1 MNCYTHIVI
10 TKLFTLVLI
19 LIFSKIIRKALDLVN
34 WERLLDQKDNNT
46 QLAAF
51 DETILNVF
59 RNYVPNKYITADDKD
74 PAWINETI
82 KSKIE
87 AKNELYKNKFRMED
101 LKVTTFKLENLI
113 TKLKDLISSTKTL
126 YYEDLVKKV

>member
-1 MNCYTHIVI
+1 MNCCTHIVI

-51 DETILNVF
+51 NETILNVF
-59 RNYVPNKYITADDKD
+59 RNYVPNKYITADDKN
-74 PAWINETI
+74 PVWINETI
-82 KSKIE
+82 KSK
-87 AKNELYKNKFRMED
+87 
-101 LKVTTFKLENLI
+101 LKQKMN
-113 TKLKDLISSTKTL
+113 STKINS
-126 YYEDLVKKV
+126 EWKI

>member
-51 DETILNVF
+51 NETILNVF
-59 RNYVPNKYITADDKD
+59 RNYVPNKYITADDKN
-74 PAWINETI
+74 PVWINETI
-82 KSKIE
+82 KSK
-87 AKNELYKNKFRMED
+87 
-101 LKVTTFKLENLI
+101 LKQKMN
-113 TKLKDLISSTKTL
+113 STKINS
-126 YYEDLVKKV
+126 EWKI

>member
-51 DETILNVF
+51 NETILNVF
-59 RNYVPNKYITADDKD
+59 RNYVPNKYINADDKN
-74 PAWINETI
+74 PVWINETI
-82 KSKIE
+82 KSK
-87 AKNELYKNKFRMED
+87 
-101 LKVTTFKLENLI
+101 LKQKMN
-113 TKLKDLISSTKTL
+113 STKINS
-126 YYEDLVKKV
+126 EWKI

>member
-19 LIFSKIIRKALDLVN
+19 LIFSKIIRKALDLAN

-51 DETILNVF
+51 NETILNVF
-59 RNYVPNKYITADDKD
+59 RNYVPNKYITADDKN
-74 PAWINETI
+74 PVWINETI
-82 KSKIE
+82 KSK
-87 AKNELYKNKFRMED
+87 
-101 LKVTTFKLENLI
+101 LKQKMN
-113 TKLKDLISSTKTL
+113 STKINS
-126 YYEDLVKKV
+126 EWKI

>member
-10 TKLFTLVLI
+10 TKLFTVVLI

-51 DETILNVF
+51 NETILNVF
-59 RNYVPNKYITADDKD
+59 RNYVPNKYITADDKN
-74 PAWINETI
+74 PVWINETI
-82 KSKIE
+82 KSK
-87 AKNELYKNKFRMED
+87 
-101 LKVTTFKLENLI
+101 LKQKMN
-113 TKLKDLISSTKTL
+113 STKINS
-126 YYEDLVKKV
+126 EWKI

>member
-1 MNCYTHIVI
+1 M
-10 TKLFTLVLI
+10 FTLVLI
-19 LIFSKIIRKALDLVN
+19 LIFSKIIRKAPDLVN

-51 DETILNVF
+51 NETILNVF

-74 PAWINETI
+74 PVWINETI

-101 LKVTTFKLENLI
+101 LKVTTFKLENVI

-126 YYEDLVKKV
+126 YYENLVKKV

>member
-1 MNCYTHIVI
+1 M
-10 TKLFTLVLI
+10 FTLVLI

-34 WERLLDQKDNNT
+34 WERLVDQKDNNT

>member
-1 MNCYTHIVI
+1 M
-10 TKLFTLVLI
+10 FTLVLI
-19 LIFSKIIRKALDLVN
+19 LIFSKIIRKAPDLVN

-51 DETILNVF
+51 KETILNVF

-74 PAWINETI
+74 PVWINETI

-101 LKVTTFKLENLI
+101 LKVTTFKLENVI

-126 YYEDLVKKV
+126 YYENLVKKV

>member
-46 QLAAF
+46 QLTAF
-51 DETILNVF
+51 NETILNVF
-59 RNYVPNKYITADDKD
+59 RNYVPNKYITADDKN
-74 PAWINETI
+74 PVWINETI
-82 KSKIE
+82 KSK
-87 AKNELYKNKFRMED
+87 
-101 LKVTTFKLENLI
+101 LKQKMN
-113 TKLKDLISSTKTL
+113 STKINS
-126 YYEDLVKKV
+126 EWKI

>member
-34 WERLLDQKDNNT
+34 WERLFDQKDNNT

-51 DETILNVF
+51 NETILNVF
-59 RNYVPNKYITADDKD
+59 RNYVPNKYITADDKN
-74 PAWINETI
+74 PVWINETI
-82 KSKIE
+82 KSK
-87 AKNELYKNKFRMED
+87 
-101 LKVTTFKLENLI
+101 LKQKMN
-113 TKLKDLISSTKTL
+113 STKINS
-126 YYEDLVKKV
+126 EWKI

>member
-1 MNCYTHIVI
+1 M
-10 TKLFTLVLI
+10 FTLVLI
-19 LIFSKIIRKALDLVN
+19 LIFSKIIRKAPDLVN

-51 DETILNVF
+51 NETILNVF

-101 LKVTTFKLENLI
+101 LKVTTFKLENVI

-126 YYEDLVKKV
+126 YYENLVKKV

>member
-51 DETILNVF
+51 NETILNVF
-59 RNYVPNKYITADDKD
+59 RNYVPSKYITADDKN
-74 PAWINETI
+74 PVWINETI
-82 KSKIE
+82 KSK
-87 AKNELYKNKFRMED
+87 
-101 LKVTTFKLENLI
+101 LKQKMN
-113 TKLKDLISSTKTL
+113 STKINS
-126 YYEDLVKKV
+126 EWKI

>member
-51 DETILNVF
+51 NETILNVF
-59 RNYVPNKYITADDKD
+59 RNHVPNKYITADDKN
-74 PAWINETI
+74 PVWINETI
-82 KSKIE
+82 KSK
-87 AKNELYKNKFRMED
+87 
-101 LKVTTFKLENLI
+101 LKQKMN
-113 TKLKDLISSTKTL
+113 STKINS
-126 YYEDLVKKV
+126 EWKI

>member
-51 DETILNVF
+51 NEIILNVF
-59 RNYVPNKYITADDKD
+59 RNYVPNKYITADDKN
-74 PAWINETI
+74 PVWINETI
-82 KSKIE
+82 KSK
-87 AKNELYKNKFRMED
+87 
-101 LKVTTFKLENLI
+101 LKQKMN
-113 TKLKDLISSTKTL
+113 STKINS
-126 YYEDLVKKV
+126 EWKI

>member
-1 MNCYTHIVI
+1 M
-10 TKLFTLVLI
+10 FTLVLI

-51 DETILNVF
+51 NETILNVF

-74 PAWINETI
+74 PVWINETI

-87 AKNELYKNKFRMED
+87 AKNELYKN
-101 LKVTTFKLENLI
+101 
-113 TKLKDLISSTKTL
+113 
-126 YYEDLVKKV
+126 

>member
-51 DETILNVF
+51 NETILNVF
-59 RNYVPNKYITADDKD
+59 RNYVPNKYITADDKN
-74 PAWINETI
+74 PVWINETI
-82 KSKIE
+82 KSK
-87 AKNELYKNKFRMED
+87 
-101 LKVTTFKLENLI
+101 LKQEMN
-113 TKLKDLISSTKTL
+113 STKINS
-126 YYEDLVKKV
+126 EWKI

>member
-51 DETILNVF
+51 NETILNVF
-59 RNYVPNKYITADDKD
+59 RNYVPNKYITADDKN
-74 PAWINETI
+74 PVWINQTI
-82 KSKIE
+82 KSK
-87 AKNELYKNKFRMED
+87 
-101 LKVTTFKLENLI
+101 LKQKMN
-113 TKLKDLISSTKTL
+113 STKINS
-126 YYEDLVKKV
+126 EWKI

>member
-51 DETILNVF
+51 NETILNVF
-59 RNYVPNKYITADDKD
+59 RNYVPNKYITADDKN
-74 PAWINETI
+74 PVWINETI
-82 KSKIE
+82 KSK
-87 AKNELYKNKFRMED
+87 
-101 LKVTTFKLENLI
+101 LKQKMN
-113 TKLKDLISSTKTL
+113 STQINSEWKI
-126 YYEDLVKKV
+126 

>member
-1 MNCYTHIVI
+1 M
-10 TKLFTLVLI
+10 FTLVLI

-34 WERLLDQKDNNT
+34 WERLVDQKDNNT

-74 PAWINETI
+74 PVWINETI

-101 LKVTTFKLENLI
+101 LKVTTFKLENVI

-126 YYEDLVKKV
+126 YYENLVKKV

>member
-51 DETILNVF
+51 NETILNVF
-59 RNYVPNKYITADDKD
+59 RNYVPNKYITADDKN
-74 PAWINETI
+74 PVWINETI
-82 KSKIE
+82 KSK
-87 AKNELYKNKFRMED
+87 
-101 LKVTTFKLENLI
+101 LKQKMN
-113 TKLKDLISSTKTL
+113 STKTNS
-126 YYEDLVKKV
+126 EWKI